1 MPQDKEIS
9 ALLQLID
16 DPDQEVFETV
26 AAKILHYGPK
36 IIPNLESLWEETPDE
51 ELQER
56 IELLIHR
63 VHYQSLQTDFKRW
76 STEANPDLLQGAL
89 LVARYRFPELSADNI
104 LYEIDKIKRNIWLE
118 LNNYLT
124 PLEQIN
130 VLNSMVYSY
139 FGMKGAEIS
148 YSRPNQFFIN
158 HVVETRKGNA
168 ISIGILYQTLCKQL
182 DIPVSAV
189 NIPKQFILG
198 YFDHPVELSL
208 TTDLQ
213 PDEIQFFID
222 PLQGQIY
229 TLKDIEIYL
238 KRIDMP
244 FQQSFFCPVNNKS
257 VIRLL
262 LQELAKC
269 YENEKEYFRCEELQN
284 LADIIQDPTILKF

>member
-1 MPQDKEIS
+1 MPEKNEIA

-26 AAKILHYGPK
+26 ASRIVGYGEK

-63 VHYQSLQTDFKRW
+63 VHFQGLQAEFRQWASQKD
-76 STEANPDLLQGAL
+76 PDILDGAL
-89 LVARYRFPELSADNI
+89 LVARYRFPGLVADNI

-139 FGMKGAEIS
+139 FGMKGSELS
-148 YSRPNQFFIN
+148 YGRPNQFFIN

-168 ISIGILYQTLCKQL
+168 ISIGILYQSLCRQL
-182 DIPVSAV
+182 DIPVGAV
-189 NIPKQFILG
+189 GIPKQFIMG
-198 YFDHPVELSL
+198 YFSQMPEYTREAESKGE
-208 TTDLQ
+208 
-213 PDEIQFFID
+213 PIQFFID

-229 TLKDIEIYL
+229 TLKDIETYL
-238 KRIDMP
+238 KRVNVPSDVV
-244 FQQSFFCPVNNKS
+244 FFRPMDTKS
-257 VIRLL
+257 IVRLL
-262 LQELAKC
+262 ITELAKC
-269 YENEKEYFRCEELQN
+269 YENDKERFRSEELLS
-284 LADIIQDPTILKF
+284 LAELL

>member
-1 MPQDKEIS
+1 MPENREIS

-16 DPDQEVFETV
+16 DPDQEVFNTV
-26 AAKILHYGPK
+26 AAKIINYGSR

-51 ELQER
+51 DVQER
-56 IELLIHR
+56 IELLIHG
-63 VHYQSLQTDFKRW
+63 VHYRDLQSELLRW
-76 STEANPDLLQGAL
+76 SKEKNPDVLHGAL
-89 LVARYRFPELSADNI
+89 LVARYRFPGLSSENV

-130 VLNSMVYSY
+130 IMNSMVYSY
-139 FGMKGAEIS
+139 FGIKGAEIS
-148 YSRPNQFFIN
+148 YGRPNQFYIN

-168 ISIGILYQTLCKQL
+168 ISIGIIYQTLCKQL
-182 DIPVSAV
+182 DIPVNAV

-198 YFDHPVELSL
+198 YFTQSL
-208 TTDLQ
+208 DFSFVTDQ
-213 PDEIQFFID
+213 QKESIQFFID

-229 TLKDIEIYL
+229 TLKDVETYL
-238 KRIDMP
+238 KRMNISPDDT
-244 FQQSFFCPVNNKS
+244 FFEPLDNKA

-269 YENEKEYFRCEELQN
+269 YKNDKEHYRHEELLN
-284 LADIIQDPTILKF
+284 LADMI

>member
-1 MPQDKEIS
+1 MPDNKEIS

-26 AAKILHYGPK
+26 ASRILHYGPR

-51 ELQER
+51 ALQER
-56 IELLIHR
+56 IEMLIHR
-63 VHYQSLQTDFKRW
+63 VHYQGLQADFKQW
-76 STEANPDLLQGAL
+76 SCEKEPDILQGAL
-89 LVARYRFPELSADNI
+89 LVARYRFPGLSADSI

-148 YSRPNQFFIN
+148 YGRPNQFFIN

-168 ISIGILYQTLCKQL
+168 ISIGILYQSLCKQL
-182 DIPVSAV
+182 DIPVCTV
-189 NIPKQFILG
+189 GIPKQFILG
-198 YFDHPVELSL
+198 YFNHPIDLSFSVDWQ
-208 TTDLQ
+208 TQ
-213 PDEIQFFID
+213 GIQFFID

-229 TLKDIEIYL
+229 TLKDIETYL
-238 KRIDMP
+238 KRIDIP
-244 FQQSFFCPVNNKS
+244 FEEGFFLPLTGKG
-257 VIRLL
+257 IIKLL

-269 YENEKEYFRCEELQN
+269 YENDKERFRSEELLN
-284 LADIIQDPTILKF
+284 LAAMLPD